1 MSNRTIAMSD
11 ELYTYFL
18 SISLRESPLLQ
29 ELRAETAK
37 MPLARMQ
44 IAPEQGQFMALL
56 VELMSARRIIEIGV
70 FTGYSSLCMASAM
83 PDDGLIVA
91 CDLSVEWTDIAKR
104 YWQRAGVAHKIDLR
118 IAPAIDTL
126 NALLETQ
133 TESYDIAFLDADK
146 ENYPIYYEQCLRLL
160 RPGGLMI
167 IDNVLWS
174 GRVADPSND
183 EPDTLALRSFN
194 HKLHN
199 DPRISLSILP
209 IADGL
214 SLARK
219 R

>member
-1 MSNRTIAMSD
+1 MSD

>member
-1 MSNRTIAMSD
+1 MSD

-146 ENYPIYYEQCLRLL
+146 ENYPIYYECA
-160 RPGGLMI
+160 
-167 IDNVLWS
+167 VEWS
-174 GRVADPSND
+174 SR
-183 EPDTLALRSFN
+183 RSQQ
-194 HKLHN
+194 
-199 DPRISLSILP
+199 R
-209 IADGL
+209 
-214 SLARK
+214 
-219 R
+219 